1 MPVPGAAR
9 QLPAGQIISG
19 AANIRAG
26 SNPPFGVSDFQAMYP
41 QFWDADGNP
50 FVPEPVIEMYIGF
63 ADSIV
68 NIARYHE
75 SWLLCVCLVVAHF
88 LTLYM
93 RTMTPDPDGGAAA
106 VIKAAETRGLVA
118 SKSVDGVSVSYDYS
132 TAISDLDGWA
142 AWKTTEFGI
151 QFLTLA
157 KAYNLGGMRVW

>member
-1 MPVPGAAR
+1 MNIT
-9 QLPAGQIISG
+9 QIITG
-19 AANIRAG
+19 ASNIREG
-26 SNPPFGVSDFQAMYP
+26 ENPPFTTQDFKAIYP
-41 QFWDADGNP
+41 QFWDSNGNP
-50 FVPEPVIEMYIGF
+50 FIPIEVIEMYIGF
-63 ADSIV
+63 ANSIV

-75 SWLLCVCLVVAHF
+75 SWKVCLCLVIAHF
-88 LTLYM
+88 LILYM
-93 RTMTPDPDGGAAA
+93 RAMTPEPNDNALA

-157 KAYNLGGMRVW
+157 KVYNLGGMRVW